1 MPIASKN
8 SATSFAS
15 GAPPEIGMRS
25 RPPRRSFTFEKTS
38 RSASETCIASPRGHG
53 LALLLELARA
63 TSDAERPVDQPCAAS
78 PVASANVDV
87 TAVCTFS

>member
-15 GAPPEIGMRS
+15 GAPPEIGSRS
-25 RPPRRSFTFEKTS
+25 LPPSRSFTFEKTS
-38 RSASETCIASPRGHG
+38 RSAIATCAARPRGTG
-53 LALLLELARA
+53 FPCWRNSLARRP
-63 TSDAERPVDQPCAAS
+63 TPSDQSTRRRVM